1 MSKTKTAASTKGRS
15 PSGRTG
21 VRAPREQSPS
31 GQGALRTSKKKSALH
46 SGKSQQE
53 AKAAVSSAKAKKSPI
68 RKTTSSKQA
77 KAVTSKTSDKS
88 KAASRPLKPSKNE
101 LNTVSKS
108 AAVPSSKAKRASKTQ
123 ETEKANGVAKAKERH
138 KTPPARKAN
147 NQDNAGS
154 TRSNLA
160 LRPVVKEATKGKLA
174 AKGATESKATKPQTK
189 PSLKAHKPS
198 KTGEKPAKTPASKSE
213 PKTATKP
220 VAKTPAATP
229 KITMPKTSSK
239 SANES
244 KSAKAPTKP
253 ESKSK
258 ATLKTPAK
266 PKAEAK
272 SVKTRAATKPAP
284 VKTESEDAKPK
295 KAASEPGAK
304 ETSKTATARTPAASK
319 LKVSTPTKLAPK
331 TSSKSTAVIEEAEEL
346 LEEDLALD
354 ADELEAPELEIADA
368 DELEAEPDLD
378 MLVPPTPKAG
388 KLAAVALVEEEIGEE
403 VLEADLE
410 DIEILEPDFELGT
423 LPVEE
428 AEEELEEDLPLPR
441 ISTSD
446 PVRQYLHEIGQVPL
460 LTLEEEIDLARRVE
474 DGVAAAQRLAEETGL
489 EAELIR
495 HVLRSQV
502 QGSSR
507 VTNIPGTELRI
518 DPDTVQAVDARLR
531 ALPREV
537 KRHLH
542 IARDGEICRQHLIE
556 ANLRLVVSIAKKY
569 TGRGLSF
576 LDLIQEGNQGLIR
589 AVEKFEYKRR
599 YKFSTYATW
608 WIRQAINRAIADQAR
623 TIRIPVH
630 MVETINKLTRTAR
643 QMQQE
648 LGREPAYEEIAEAM
662 GPGWDAKKVEET
674 FKIAQEPVSL
684 ETPIGDEKDSFYG
697 DFIPD
702 EHMASPVDSAAQS
715 MLSEELEKALN
726 KLSERE
732 AMVLKLRKG
741 LIDGREHTL
750 EEVGAYFGV
759 TRERIRQI
767 ENKALRKLKYHES
780 RTRKLRD
787 FLD

>member
-1 MSKTKTAASTKGRS
+1 LSKSKTSTKTHSQPSSKNALKTTQAQEVIVQAAASPGKTAAHKNQSRS
-15 PSGRTG
+15 PSKTAQGSP
-21 VRAPREQSPS
+21 APR
-31 GQGALRTSKKKSALH
+31 
-46 SGKSQQE
+46 
-53 AKAAVSSAKAKKSPI
+53 
-68 RKTTSSKQA
+68 
-77 KAVTSKTSDKS
+77 
-88 KAASRPLKPSKNE
+88 
-101 LNTVSKS
+101 
-108 AAVPSSKAKRASKTQ
+108 
-123 ETEKANGVAKAKERH
+123 AKER
-138 KTPPARKAN
+138 PALEV
-147 NQDNAGS
+147 S
-154 TRSNLA
+154 SL
-160 LRPVVKEATKGKLA
+160 P
-174 AKGATESKATKPQTK
+174 TE
-189 PSLKAHKPS
+189 
-198 KTGEKPAKTPASKSE
+198 
-213 PKTATKP
+213 
-220 VAKTPAATP
+220 
-229 KITMPKTSSK
+229 
-239 SANES
+239 
-244 KSAKAPTKP
+244 
-253 ESKSK
+253 
-258 ATLKTPAK
+258 
-266 PKAEAK
+266 
-272 SVKTRAATKPAP
+272 
-284 VKTESEDAKPK
+284 
-295 KAASEPGAK
+295 
-304 ETSKTATARTPAASK
+304 TPAAST
-319 LKVSTPTKLAPK
+319 VVQPSTPMSQKP
-331 TSSKSTAVIEEAEEL
+331 SKSPSKPSESGQTETKPKSRNTSRKTGKTTATPPEAEQTDRGRPFKKSADAGDRSTASSQGPSEVTATAESQQLQPDKEPSLDEL
-346 LEEDLALD
+346 EPPDLE
-354 ADELEAPELEIADA
+354 ELEAPELD
-368 DELEAEPDLD
+368 DLV
-378 MLVPPTPKAG
+378 VPNPKAVG
-388 KLAAVALVEEEIGEE
+388 LATAALGDDEIGEE
-403 VLEADLE
+403 ILEADLE
-410 DIEILEPDFELGT
+410 DIELLEPDFELDT
-423 LPVEE
+423 LPIEEVEE
-428 AEEELEEDLPLPR
+428 EIEEDLPLPR

-474 DGVAAAQRLAEETGL
+474 EGVAAAHRLAEETGL
-489 EAELIR
+489 DAELIR

-507 VTNIPGTELRI
+507 ITQVPGTELRI
-518 DPDTVQAVDARLR
+518 DPDTIAAVDARLR

-537 KRHLH
+537 KRYLH

-589 AVEKFEYKRR
+589 AVEKFEFKRR
-599 YKFSTYATW
+599 FKFSTYATW

-715 MLSEELEKALN
+715 MLSEELEKALG